1 MGEYWRVN
9 SADTLSGFLKKA
21 AALVEENKQVK
32 FSWVVGKDRTATQNN
47 MTFEI
52 YTTIGKQLNGGDTD
66 HARNECKLTV
76 GVPILREE
84 SEDFRKSYDK
94 LIKPLPYEDKIEAMN
109 LISVSRTM
117 TTKQCSRYID
127 NLLDVYTQKGVDFS
141 YLNQRDF

>member
-1 MGEYWRVN
+1 MGEYWRVT
-9 SADTLSGFLKKA
+9 SPDTLSGFLKKA
-21 AALVEENKQVK
+21 AALVEEHRQVK
-32 FSWVVGKDRTATQNN
+32 FSWVVGKDRTATQNS

-84 SEDFRKSYDK
+84 SEDFRKIYDK
-94 LIKPLPYEDKIEAMN
+94 CIRPLPYEDKIEAMN
-109 LISVSRTM
+109 LISVSSIM

-127 NLLDVYTQKGVDFS
+127 SLLDVYTQKGVDFS